1 MWMQHVDTRPFGC
14 LARYPVA
21 LALAAAL
28 SAGQLATPVLAPQ
41 KRPGAQQSADAP
53 RNPAAGGQ
61 AGAPVAPA
69 RERKSPPPPPPTT
82 PAHQVQLPAPTTSRH
97 TTAR

>member
-28 SAGQLATPVLAPQ
+28 SAGQLATPGLAQ
-41 KRPGAQQSADAP
+41 QNRPGAQQSADAP
-53 RNPAAGGQ
+53 RNPAAGGE
-61 AGAPVAPA
+61 AGARVRPRRDEKIP
-69 RERKSPPPPPPTT
+69 RRSPRSATRHVGPLVRPPTLVT
-82 PAHQVQLPAPTTSRH
+82 PT
-97 TTAR
+97 